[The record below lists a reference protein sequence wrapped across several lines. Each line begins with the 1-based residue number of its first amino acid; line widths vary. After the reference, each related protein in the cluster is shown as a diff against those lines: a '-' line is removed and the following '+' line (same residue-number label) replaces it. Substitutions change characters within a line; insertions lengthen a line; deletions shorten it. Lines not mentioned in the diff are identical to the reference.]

1 MKLPLTLVLAA
12 AFALACS
19 PESQPAKPMTPVTP
33 ATKPSDPDKPST
45 TVTTP
50 TVTAEAATEISLSTA
65 TIGGSYKNAPEGG
78 VYEMGVDY
86 GVSSS
91 SQPLRETIDGST
103 ATSGSFTVNLSA
115 LEPNTTYYYKTY
127 VTVWNTEENR
137 YVDYFSSLRS
147 FKTEAYTQGGN
158 SIQDYLH
165 CYEIPKIDLKNGIG
179 DWISGQETPAQ
190 NQSRTQYI
198 GENTD
203 NVWFKSFTT
212 KDNQVVVTHTFK
224 NNGNR
229 IRNWT
234 GLIDKDKQG
243 PLWIAFIMHGQI
255 FPRNSIGRYDK
266 YGAGWT
272 QDPAVPSDWQRTV
285 ATSNYSRGHFV
296 ASDYRQNTVDAN
308 SETFYY
314 TNQALQWQDGFN
326 SGIWSSLESNVSS
339 HSPSGNDTL
348 YVVVGVLY
356 KNANNYQTPN
366 GGGAQ
371 VLAPSHFY
379 KCLMK
384 CSFDGSGSMTAA
396 KGVAYLF
403 ENKSYSGAYGA
414 YATTI
419 DEVEAESG
427 FDFFANVPQNLQDA
441 AEKQS
446 AAIW

>member
-86 GVSSS
+86 GVDSSS
-91 SQPLRETIDGST
+91 LPLRETIDGST

-127 VTVWNTEENR
+127 VTVLSADGVYT
-137 YVDYFSSLRS
+137 DYFSAVRS
-147 FKTEAYTQGGN
+147 FQTGAAGLTG
-158 SIQDYLH
+158 
-165 CYEIPKIDLKNGIG
+165 
-179 DWISGQETPAQ
+179 
-190 NQSRTQYI
+190 TQYLTGYDI
-198 GENTD
+198 PAINLKEPGKCSDHGSETFGSTD
-203 NVWFKSFTT
+203 WYKYFTT
-212 KDNQVVVTHTFK
+212 NDNQAVITHTYSY
-224 NNGNR
+224 NGKQY
-229 IRNWT
+229 RNWT
-234 GLIDKDKQG
+234 GLIDKERKG
-243 PLWIAFIMHGQI
+243 PLWIAFPMHKDAYPHNQSGRGNWNPDPG
-255 FPRNSIGRYDK
+255 FPES
-266 YGAGWT
+266 
-272 QDPAVPSDWQRTV
+272 WQRSV
-285 ATSNYSRGHFV
+285 ASSTHSRGHFC
-296 ASDYRQNTVDAN
+296 ASNYRQANGDAN
-308 SETFYY
+308 DQTFYY
-314 TNQALQWQDGFN
+314 TNQALQWQNGFN
-326 SGIWSSLESNVSS
+326 SGIWSSLETAVVNNA
-339 HSPSGNDTL
+339 PSGNDTL

-356 KNANNYQTPN
+356 KNANNFQTPN

-384 CSFDGSGSMTAA
+384 CSFDRSGSMTAA

-403 ENKSYSGAYGA
+403 ENKSHSGAYGSF
-414 YATTI
+414 ATTI

-427 FDFFANVPQNLQDA
+427 FDFFANIPQSLQDA